1 LCAVSARINRLIYA
15 IVETIN
21 LDLNEGITTI
31 WDAIRPSCIPCPKH
45 GHCTKGR
52 LLGCDD
58 FFVRIPSMLSFGGW
72 IPVGEKCVP
81 DTVKQR
87 RAFRV
92 ENQIKHMLAVKK
104 GKFVCGEL
112 KAEHGQSEEEAASM
126 KVEDVWTELLSRKPV
141 RANIAITSSP

>member
-1 LCAVSARINRLIYA
+1 MYL
-15 IVETIN
+15 VEI
-21 LDLNEGITTI
+21 LDLDVNGTTI

-45 GHCTKGR
+45 GHCAKGR

-87 RAFRV
+87 RALRV
-92 ENQIKHMLAVKK
+92 ENQIKHMLALKK
-104 GKFVCGEL
+104 GQYICGDI
-112 KAEHGQSEEEAASM
+112 KADKEQSEEEAASM
-126 KVEDVWTELLSRKPV
+126 KVEDVWIELLARKPV
-141 RANIAITSSP
+141 SGIDYAVVIVLQVPISYFIC